1 MRKTNQDNCHC
12 MERERERVK
21 YISCRLQK
29 NVLPYKWLLPRG
41 CPLCGFDELVDRSE
55 LLLLAI
61 CSCNIYVYDTS
72 TYVVGDIWAVALLR
86 LFQKDCYNNITTT
99 NGVKIINENFLK
111 KESKKGDKSWKKP
124 ILAAIICT
132 WLYKW
137 QHLTTM

>member
-1 MRKTNQDNCHC
+1 MRKTIVTAW
-12 MERERERVK
+12 RKRVK

-86 LFQKDCYNNITTT
+86 LFQKDCYNNITT
-99 NGVKIINENFLK
+99 NKGVKMKEFLK
-111 KESKKGDKSWKKP
+111 KRVKRGTNLERNLSWLQSFVLDFTNGK
-124 ILAAIICT
+124 T
-132 WLYKW
+132 
-137 QHLTTM
+137 